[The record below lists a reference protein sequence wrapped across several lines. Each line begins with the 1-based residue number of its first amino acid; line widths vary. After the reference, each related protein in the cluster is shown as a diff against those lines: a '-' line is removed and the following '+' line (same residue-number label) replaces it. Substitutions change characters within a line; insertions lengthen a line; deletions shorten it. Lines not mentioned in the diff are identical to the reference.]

1 MKNKVLCIG
10 TRGSPLAMVQ
20 TEGVVNRISE
30 RYPQLSFRIVPIKTK
45 GDILHE
51 ELLSTIGGKG
61 VFVKEIEDALLKG
74 TIDMAVHS
82 LKDMPVDLPP
92 GLCIGAITA
101 REDPRD
107 VWISRS
113 NVKFER
119 LRKGA
124 RIGTS
129 SLRRKFQLLT
139 IYPDLNIVP
148 IRGNLDTRIKK
159 IHTENLDG
167 IIVAA
172 AGLRRM
178 AWTELA
184 TQFLPPETLLPAAG
198 QGALA
203 IEIRED
209 AEHLREMLA
218 FLHCGVTER
227 EVQAE
232 RAFLKCIGGGC
243 RLPVAVFAQTKG
255 DTLMISALLGTPDG
269 RMIIREELKGPV
281 DDHIN
286 LGVQLAE
293 NVLSRGGKAILKLVC
308 K

>member
-1 MKNKVLCIG
+1 MVNKILRIG

-20 TEGVVNRISE
+20 AQWVADQIAT
-30 RYPQLSFRIVPIKTK
+30 RYPQLHPRIVPIKTK

-51 ELLSTIGGKG
+51 EFLSTIGGKG
-61 VFVKEIEDALLKG
+61 VFVKEIEDALLRG
-74 TIDMAVHS
+74 TIDVAVHS
-82 LKDMPVDLPP
+82 LKDMPVELPS
-92 GLCIGAITA
+92 GLCIAAIPP

-124 RIGTS
+124 KIGTG
-129 SLRRKFQLLT
+129 SLRRRCQLLA
-139 IYPDLNIVP
+139 IYPDLNIIP
-148 IRGNLDTRIKK
+148 IRGNLDTRIRK

-178 AWTELA
+178 AWTEMV
-184 TQFLPPETLLPAAG
+184 TQFLPPETVLPAAG

-203 IEIRED
+203 LEIRED
-209 AEHLREMLA
+209 AEYLREMLD
-218 FLHCGVTER
+218 FLHCDVTAK

-232 RAFLKCIGGGC
+232 RAFLKMIGGGC
-243 RLPVAVFAQTKG
+243 RLPVAVFAQTNN
-255 DTLMISALLGTPDG
+255 DVMIISAILGTPDG
-269 RMIIREELKGPV
+269 RMMIREELKGSV
-281 DDHIN
+281 MDHTD
-286 LGVQLAE
+286 LGIKLAE
-293 NVLSRGGKAILKLVC
+293 NVLSRGGKAILKLVS